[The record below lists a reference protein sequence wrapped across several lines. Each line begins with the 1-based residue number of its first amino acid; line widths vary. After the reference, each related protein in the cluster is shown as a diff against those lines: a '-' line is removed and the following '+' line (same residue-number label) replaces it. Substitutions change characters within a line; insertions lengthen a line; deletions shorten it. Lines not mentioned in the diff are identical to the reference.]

1 MSIEVKN
8 LSYAYMPG
16 TPLARQALQEVSL
29 TIAKGSFT
37 AIAGHTG
44 SGKSTFIQHLNGLL
58 QPTAGKVLV
67 DGVDISGKGAAA
79 RQARQKVGMV
89 FQYPEQQLFEESV
102 AADVAFGPKNQG
114 LSEEETDKRVREA
127 MALVG
132 LSCEEF
138 GGKSPF
144 QLSGGEKRRVAIA
157 GVLAMQPDYLVL
169 DEPTAGLDPRGR
181 EALMKM
187 IAGLAP
193 MTVIFVSHNMDD
205 ILRLADK
212 LVVLSRGKLVLEG
225 EPAEVFQEKK
235 ILEQAGL
242 KQPKLTVL
250 MEELHEA
257 GLAAGSG
264 ARNLDEAADLI
275 RQVCQ
280 KRTNVLK

>member
-8 LSYAYMPG
+8 LSHTYLPG
-16 TPLARQALQEVSL
+16 TPLARQALQDVSL
-29 TIAKGSFT
+29 TIASGSFT

-67 DGVDISGKGAAA
+67 DGVDISGKDMPA
-79 RQARQKVGMV
+79 RQARQRVGMV

-114 LSEEETDKRVREA
+114 LSEEEVAKRVREA

-132 LSCEEF
+132 LSYEAYGET
-138 GGKSPF
+138 SPF

-157 GVLAMQPDYLVL
+157 GVLAMHPDYLVL

-181 EALMKM
+181 EALMQM
-187 IAGLAP
+187 IVGLAP
-193 MTVIFVSHNMDD
+193 MTIIFVSHNMDD

-212 LVVLSRGKLVLEG
+212 LLVFSQGKLVLEG
-225 EPAEVFQEKK
+225 TPTDVFKERT
-235 ILEQAGL
+235 ILAQAGL
-242 KQPKLTVL
+242 KPPELTL
-250 MEELHEA
+250 MMEELHEA
-257 GLAAGSG
+257 GLAADSG
-264 ARNLDEAADLI
+264 ARNLSEAAESI

>member
-8 LSYAYMPG
+8 LSYTYMPG

-67 DGVDISGKGAAA
+67 DGVDISGKDAAA